1 MNLPTIGQEVSVPE
15 LLLLA
20 AAYEKIDI
28 VKVLQDCPPATPF
41 VSDGCSM
48 WPDSWLGKDIYPACF
63 WHDVR
68 YWCGVRGDDV
78 ARLCADAELAK
89 DVAAIAG
96 ADLARAMFVGVGFG
110 GTEDFRTPFRWGY
123 GR

>member
-1 MNLPTIGQEVSVPE
+1 MYLPI
-15 LLLLA
+15 
-20 AAYEKIDI
+20 YED
-28 VKVLQDCPPATPF
+28 
-41 VSDGCSM
+41 
-48 WPDSWLGKDIYPACF
+48 WLGKDIYSACF

-68 YWCGVRGDDV
+68 YWCGVRVDDV

-89 DVAAIAG
+89 DVATLAG
-96 ADLARAMFVGVGFG
+96 ADMARAMFVGVGFR